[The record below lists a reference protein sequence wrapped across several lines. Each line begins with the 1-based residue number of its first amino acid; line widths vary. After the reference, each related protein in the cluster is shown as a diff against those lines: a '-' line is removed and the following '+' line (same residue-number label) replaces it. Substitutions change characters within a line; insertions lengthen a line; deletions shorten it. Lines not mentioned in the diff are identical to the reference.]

1 MHNPTEKR
9 LRIIRAIVSA
19 RKRAGLT
26 QVEASTRLGMS
37 PNFMAKVESGK
48 RDVRAWELYDIAAAL
63 GTDPHDLLGP
73 PRRARRAKA

>member
-1 MHNPTEKR
+1 MRDSTEKR

-26 QVEASTRLGMS
+26 QVEASRRIGMS
-37 PNFMAKVESGK
+37 SNFLAKVESGK

-63 GTDPHDLLGP
+63 GTDPHELLGTRGR
-73 PRRARRAKA
+73 PRRAKG